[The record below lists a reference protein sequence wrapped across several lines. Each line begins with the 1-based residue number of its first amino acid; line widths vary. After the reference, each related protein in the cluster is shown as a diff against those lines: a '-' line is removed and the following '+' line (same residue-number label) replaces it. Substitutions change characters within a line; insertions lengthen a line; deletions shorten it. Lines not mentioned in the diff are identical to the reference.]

1 MQFTPHAAANLCW
14 THKQP
19 SVHCTRGNLRKAMEN
34 IMCCDSDDEERFE
47 SLVRTAIAAKE
58 VPALGT
64 FAKSS
69 KGAKVRGAAGLNA
82 ALEVR

>member
-1 MQFTPHAAANLCW
+1 
-14 THKQP
+14 
-19 SVHCTRGNLRKAMEN
+19 MEN

-69 KGAKVRGAAGLNA
+69 KGAKVRGAAELNA